1 MPENAE
7 QNNSEL
13 SFQFVWVSKMLV
25 ESVYN
30 PGVMGGNVCLINLL
44 PNFSFEKSWTILAH
58 LNKNPSVFIHNT
70 IDFGKK
76 LFFRVFCVCFG
87 IEFQTLHVLE
97 LTIKPYMFCNW
108 LSKKWLRSTFPSY
121 TSRNHYLFW
130 LFIGVMEKETIL
142 NIMFIFKSID
152 TTVLT
157 VLPYSF
163 FDWTTFPKST
173 CQGSGSFSS
182 SFFRTWTYLYHSF
195 TVVFFDLSWRHVAI
209 RIIFLLTD

>member
-30 PGVMGGNVCLINLL
+30 PGVMGGHVCLINLL

-76 LFFRVFCVCFG
+76 LLFRVFCECFG
-87 IEFQTLHVLE
+87 IEFQTLYVLQ
-97 LTIKPYMFCNW
+97 LTFKKTASKH
-108 LSKKWLRSTFPSY
+108 LSKLHKQKPLPF
-121 TSRNHYLFW
+121 
-130 LFIGVMEKETIL
+130 
-142 NIMFIFKSID
+142 
-152 TTVLT
+152 LT
-157 VLPYSF
+157 VYWCDGKGDYLEYYVYF
-163 FDWTTFPKST
+163 QIHRHDCFDCVVILIFRLND
-173 CQGSGSFSS
+173 FS
-182 SFFRTWTYLYHSF
+182 
-195 TVVFFDLSWRHVAI
+195 
-209 RIIFLLTD
+209 

>member
-1 MPENAE
+1 
-7 QNNSEL
+7 
-13 SFQFVWVSKMLV
+13 MLV

-30 PGVMGGNVCLINLL
+30 PGVMGGHVCLINLL

-152 TTVLT
+152 ATVLT

-163 FDWTTFPKST
+163 FDWTTFPKLPAKAPALLVRLSFAPELIFIIRLPLFFST
-173 CQGSGSFSS
+173 SLGDMWLLGLSS
-182 SFFRTWTYLYHSF
+182 C
-195 TVVFFDLSWRHVAI
+195 
-209 RIIFLLTD
+209 

>member
-30 PGVMGGNVCLINLL
+30 PGVMGGHVCLINLL

-108 LSKKWLRSTFPSY
+108 LSKNGFEAPFQVTQA
-121 TSRNHYLFW
+121 
-130 LFIGVMEKETIL
+130 ETI
-142 NIMFIFKSID
+142 
-152 TTVLT
+152 T
-157 VLPYSF
+157 F
-163 FDWTTFPKST
+163 FDCLLVWWK
-173 CQGSGSFSS
+173 
-182 SFFRTWTYLYHSF
+182 RR
-195 TVVFFDLSWRHVAI
+195 LSWI
-209 RIIFLLTD
+209 LCLFSNP